1 MKKVFILMVPFV
13 FVLGFLFNNTADAS
27 FGLSQDSRMIENQKE
42 MYK

>member
-1 MKKVFILMVPFV
+1 MEGKYSTCVEII